1 MESVL
6 KCVQRGHCIGCGAVL
21 VLLVVLGLFFAGLSF
36 PFVLLLVICEAVEG
50 QGALSSVMARRRL
63 LVLVGRRL

>member
-1 MESVL
+1 M
-6 KCVQRGHCIGCGAVL
+6 QRGHCIVCGAVL
-21 VLLVVLGLFFAGLSF
+21 VLLVVLVLFFGGLSF

-50 QGALSSVMARRRL
+50 QGALSSVMACRRL